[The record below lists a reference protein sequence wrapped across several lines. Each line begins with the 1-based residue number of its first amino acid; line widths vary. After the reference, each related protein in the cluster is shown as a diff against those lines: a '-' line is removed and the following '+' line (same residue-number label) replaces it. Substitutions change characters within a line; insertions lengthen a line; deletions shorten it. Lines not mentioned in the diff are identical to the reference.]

1 MNLLLTEQDF
11 DRLWDTSMEWQGA
24 GWEAQD
30 GRFSPPISYR
40 WKRAYWFEL
49 AYANFVI
56 ACSYL
61 EEQGHK
67 YETAEDE
74 AGGWVIVT
82 NYESKE
88 VLV

>member
-1 MNLLLTEQDF
+1 VNLLMTEKDF
-11 DRLWDTSMEWQGA
+11 DRLWDTSMAWGNH
-24 GWEAQD
+24 WRAQD
-30 GRFSPPISYR
+30 GRFSPPVSFR

-49 AYANFVI
+49 AYANFLL

-67 YETAEDE
+67 YETAEDD
-74 AGGWVIVT
+74 AGGWIIVT
-82 NYESKE
+82 NYESRE

>member
-1 MNLLLTEQDF
+1 MNLLMTETDF
-11 DRLWDTSMEWQGA
+11 DRLWDTSMEWEGN

-30 GRFSPPISYR
+30 GRFSPPISYK

-49 AYANFVI
+49 AYANFLL

-61 EEQGHK
+61 EDQGHK
-67 YETAEDE
+67 YETAEDD
-74 AGGWVIVT
+74 AGGWIIVT
-82 NYESKE
+82 NYESRE